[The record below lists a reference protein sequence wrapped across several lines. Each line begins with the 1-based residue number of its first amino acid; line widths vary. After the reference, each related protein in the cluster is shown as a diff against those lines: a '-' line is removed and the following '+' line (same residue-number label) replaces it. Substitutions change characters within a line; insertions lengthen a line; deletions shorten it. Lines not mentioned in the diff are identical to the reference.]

1 MAGTGFK
8 SFVAGNP
15 LKASDVNTYLMQ
27 QSVMTFANTTDRD
40 GQLSGSLS
48 EGLICY
54 LKDTDAL
61 QYYSGSAWVRFS
73 ATYIPPTTYTPTH
86 NITLGTGGTLT
97 ASYQLI
103 GKMMRVRIKV
113 VLGVSPTMPTNPSF
127 TIPSGYTMARTSGW
141 LDGMVD
147 LQQTSA
153 GAFLG
158 MCQAYSG
165 TQFYARA
172 LSASGSYVSLAAITA
187 TVPFTWA
194 TNNILE
200 LDVMFE
206 VA

>member
-8 SFVAGNP
+8 TWVAGNP
-15 LKASDVNTYLMQ
+15 LRASDLNTYLMQ
-27 QSVMTFANTTDRD
+27 QSVMNFASATARD
-40 GQLSGSLS
+40 TALTGSLS

-54 LKDTDAL
+54 LQDIDAL

-73 ATYIPPTTYTPTH
+73 ATYVPPTTYTPTH
-86 NITLGTGGTLT
+86 NITLGSGGIIS
-97 ASYQLI
+97 ASYQVI

-113 VLGVSPTMPTNPSF
+113 TLGASPTMPTNPSF
-127 TIPSGYTMARTSGW
+127 TIPAGYTMARTSGW

-147 LQQTSA
+147 LQQSA
-153 GAFLG
+153 SGAFLG
-158 MCQAYSG
+158 MAQAYSG

-172 LSASGSYVSLAAITA
+172 LNAATSYVQLSAITA

-194 TNNILE
+194 IANTLE
-200 LDVMFE
+200 VDVMFE